1 MEALDVELESLQAEA
16 FHQQSTVF
24 EDEIQMRFTE
34 EKLMAKTI
42 EVDALN
48 EKYKAVLNAHTKCK
62 QQES

>member
-48 EKYKAVLNAHTKCK
+48 EKYKAVQC
-62 QQES
+62 